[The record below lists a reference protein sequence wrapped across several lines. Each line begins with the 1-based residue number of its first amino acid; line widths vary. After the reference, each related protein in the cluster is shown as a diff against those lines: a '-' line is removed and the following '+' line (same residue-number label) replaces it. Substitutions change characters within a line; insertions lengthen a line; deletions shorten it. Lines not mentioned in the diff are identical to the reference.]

1 MSDLTLLPLRPN
13 PVVFAIFRA
22 LIGGG
27 NIRADE
33 YVKKTIAPGR
43 STLLFLLVLLF
54 VFPSSAAEE
63 NLSVLG
69 DEGGK
74 ILEQYLKKEADQA
87 FDRREAAYE
96 KIKTIS
102 DCKKWQKDRRDFFLN
117 QIGGLPERTPLNAQ
131 TVGEL
136 KGDGYRIEK
145 VIFHSRPD
153 HRVTANLYL
162 PETEGPYPGVLVPCG
177 HSHTGK
183 ASGHYQRIS
192 ILLAKNGIAALC
204 YDPIGQGERYQIL
217 DFEKDHDQFET
228 VPYPLKPPHPRVRF
242 VCTIEHTTMGLGSI
256 LLGENIAQFRIWDG
270 MRAIDYLQS
279 RPDIIADKIGCTGIS
294 GGGTMTSYLMALD
307 DRIVAAA
314 PGCFPMTLRRL
325 IETKGP
331 QDGEQNIFGQIAF
344 GMDESDYLNMRA
356 PKPTLILGATRDAT
370 FAIDG
375 TWPLFRESKR
385 FFTRMRHPERVD
397 MIEADVPHGF
407 YLPLREASVQ
417 WMRRWLL
424 GKDDIVREIENL
436 PEPLSDEMLR
446 SFNEGDWTD
455 EELRCTKE
463 GLVLLKDGE
472 QSVFQI
478 NSETEKR
485 LLKKRETT
493 WPGLNLEA
501 KQDLIR
507 KTLGFKAVNRTQ
519 FRLAGTI
526 QRDGYT
532 IEKTIITPEKGI
544 HLPALHFVPD
554 KPSGEAILYLHG
566 ESMKADAEPGGAIEK
581 LVREGQIVLAAELRG
596 IGETETGHD
605 KRDYGRGRFGRDV
618 QETFLAYLL
627 GRSYVGMR
635 TGDVFAWAEYLAASK
650 APGKTH
656 LIGIGEAAIPA
667 LHAAALDPDRWSSVN
682 LKQMIPSWTEIVS
695 GPESLNQVV
704 SIAHGALQHYDLP
717 DLIKMIDPEKVT
729 VSDSVDVLG
738 NPK

>member
-1 MSDLTLLPLRPN
+1 MKLNFS
-13 PVVFAIFRA
+13 A
-22 LIGGG
+22 
-27 NIRADE
+27 
-33 YVKKTIAPGR
+33 
-43 STLLFLLVLLF
+43 LLFPAALLLVFPLL
-54 VFPSSAAEE
+54 AAEE
-63 NLSVLG
+63 DLTVLG
-69 DEGGK
+69 DDGGK
-74 ILEQYLKKEADQA
+74 LLELYLKKEANQA

-96 KIKTIS
+96 KIKTVS
-102 DCKKWQKDRRDFFLN
+102 DCKKWQKERRDFFLK
-117 QIGGLPERTPLNAQ
+117 QIGGLPERTSLNAQ

-136 KGDGYRIEK
+136 QGDGYRVEK
-145 VIFHSRPD
+145 VIFHSRPN

-162 PETEGPYPGVLVPCG
+162 PETKGPYPGVLVPCG

-279 RPDIIADKIGCTGIS
+279 RSDIVADKIGCTGIS

-331 QDGEQNIFGQIAF
+331 QDGEQNIFGQITF

-385 FFTRMRHPERVD
+385 FFTRMRYPERVD

-417 WMRRWLL
+417 WMKRWLL
-424 GKDDIVREIENL
+424 GKDGIVREIEKL
-436 PEPLSDEMLR
+436 PEPLDDEMLR
-446 SFNEGDWTD
+446 SFNEGDWTN

-463 GLVLLKDGE
+463 GLVLLSEGE

-478 NSETEKR
+478 NSKTEKR
-485 LLKKRETT
+485 LRKVRATKWSDMDLK
-493 WPGLNLEA
+493 A
-501 KQDLIR
+501 KQDQIR
-507 KTLGFKAVNRTQ
+507 KTIGLKAANRTQ
-519 FRLAGTI
+519 FKLAGTI

-532 IEKTIITPEKGI
+532 VEKIILTPEEGI
-544 HLPALHFVPD
+544 QLPGLRFVPE
-554 KPSGEAILYLHG
+554 KPNGEATLYLHG
-566 ESMKADAEPGGAIEK
+566 ESMKADAALGGPIEK
-581 LVREGQIVLAAELRG
+581 LVKQGQIVLAAELRG

-618 QETFLAYLL
+618 QEVFLAYLL

-635 TGDVFAWAEYLAASK
+635 TGDVIAWADYLAASK
-650 APGKTH
+650 TPGKTH

-667 LHAAALDPDRWSSVN
+667 LHAAALDPDRWNSVK
-682 LKQMIPSWTEIVS
+682 LKQMITSWTEIVS
-695 GPESLNQVV
+695 SPESLNQVV
-704 SIAHGALQHYDLP
+704 NIAHGALQHYDLP
-717 DLIKMIDPEKVT
+717 DLIKMIDPDKVI
-729 VSDSVDVLG
+729 VKDPADVMG
-738 NPK
+738 NSK